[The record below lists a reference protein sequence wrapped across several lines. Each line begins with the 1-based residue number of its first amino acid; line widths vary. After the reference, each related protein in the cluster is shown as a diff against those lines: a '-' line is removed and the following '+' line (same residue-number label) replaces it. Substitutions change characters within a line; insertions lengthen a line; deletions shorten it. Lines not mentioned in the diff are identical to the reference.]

1 MFLIVIV
8 LMEMLN
14 LYMIN
19 IFNNLEEILTLVI

>member
-1 MFLIVIV
+1 MFSIVIV

-14 LYMIN
+14 SYMIN